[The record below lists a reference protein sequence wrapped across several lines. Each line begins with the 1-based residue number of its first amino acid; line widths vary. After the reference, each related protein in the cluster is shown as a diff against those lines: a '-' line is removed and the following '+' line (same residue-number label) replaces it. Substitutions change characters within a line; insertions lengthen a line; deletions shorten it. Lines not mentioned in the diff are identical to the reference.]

1 MKERNYEV
9 IGKLVKEIRD
19 LKTKLTKL
27 VKFMEKED
35 FRELDIESQNLL
47 KEQQKY
53 MVDYLRVLEQRFE
66 LLNK

>member
-1 MKERNYEV
+1 MKVRDYEV
-9 IGKLVKEIRD
+9 IGRLVKEIRD

-35 FRELDIESQNLL
+35 FIELDVESQNLL

>member
-1 MKERNYEV
+1 MKVRDYEV
-9 IGKLVKEIRD
+9 IGRLVKEIRD

-35 FRELDIESQNLL
+35 FTELDVESQNLL

>member
-9 IGKLVKEIRD
+9 IGRLVKEIRD

-53 MVDYLRVLEQRFE
+53 MVDYLKVLEQRFE

>member
-53 MVDYLRVLEQRFE
+53 MVDYLKVLEQRFE

>member
-1 MKERNYEV
+1 MKVRDYEV
-9 IGKLVKEIRD
+9 IGRLVKEIRD

-35 FRELDIESQNLL
+35 FTKLDVESQNLL

-53 MVDYLRVLEQRFE
+53 MVDYLKVLEQRFE

>member
-9 IGKLVKEIRD
+9 IGRLVKEIRD